1 MKIKHVCVV
10 TGSRAEY
17 GYLKIL
23 MEKIEKSPKL
33 QLSVIITGMHILK
46 EYGNTIDIIKKDGI
60 PIAKIIP
67 MYDENN
73 NFKSSLGKK
82 IGKAI
87 TDFTRTL
94 DELEPDLLVV
104 LGDRYEPFVAVIAA
118 TTLQIPIAHI
128 HGGDIS
134 GNVDENLRHAITK
147 LSHIHFPGS
156 SKSAERI
163 KCLGE
168 EEWRINMVGSPT
180 IDNITSEGL
189 LDRKE
194 LCSELGLNIGQQ
206 IVVCLQHSNVYESEK
221 AGEQMKT
228 TLQVLKDLD
237 LQVVIIYPN
246 NDLGS
251 NLIIDEINKNRNN
264 KKFKIFKNL
273 EREIYLSL
281 LKNGELLIGNSS
293 GGLIESPIFKLPVV
307 NIGTR
312 NRERESTE
320 NVINVKHNY
329 NQIMNAVNKAL
340 SHKFKEICRRV
351 VNPYGDG
358 NSTDKIVKI
367 IEELEILDKILIKK
381 LTYKV

>member
-1 MKIKHVCVV
+1 MKIKHICVV
-10 TGSRAEY
+10 TGTRAEY
-17 GYLKIL
+17 NYLKLL
-23 MEKIEKSPKL
+23 MEKIEKSSKL
-33 QLSVIITGMHILK
+33 QLLVIVTGMHLLK
-46 EYGNTIDIIKKDGI
+46 EYGNTIDLIKKDGI

-67 MYDENN
+67 MYEENN
-73 NFKSSLGKK
+73 EVKSSLGRTV
-82 IGKAI
+82 GKAI
-87 TDFTRTL
+87 TDFTIAL

-118 TTLQIPIAHI
+118 STLKIPVAHI

-134 GNVDENLRHAITK
+134 GNIDENLRHVITK

-163 KCLGE
+163 KLLGE

-180 IDNITSEGL
+180 IDSILSENV

-194 LCSELGLNIGQQ
+194 LCTELNLNIEEP

-228 TLQVLKDLD
+228 TLRVLKDLD

-251 NLIIDEINKNRNN
+251 NLIINEINKNQNN

-273 EREIYLSL
+273 ERRIYLSL
-281 LKNGELLIGNSS
+281 LKNVELLIGNSS

-312 NRERESTE
+312 NKDRESAE
-320 NVINVKHNY
+320 NVINVNHDY
-329 NQIMNAVNKAL
+329 NQVKIAVNKAL
-340 SHKFKEICRRV
+340 SSEFKEICRRV

-358 NSTDKIVKI
+358 NSTNKIVKI
-367 IEELEILDKILIKK
+367 LEDIEIEDEILIKK
-381 LTYKV
+381 LTYQV